1 MLSFLDDADEPVR
14 RGRASRPS
22 GGGARPPRG
31 PGVDRQALMVR
42 RTVAGGG
49 ALLILIL
56 LIFGI
61 RGCLD
66 ARKERAIK
74 DYVRDAK
81 GLVQDSNQ
89 LSEQLFDSLAG
100 SGGDN
105 QQVQIETQLNGYR
118 SQAEQLVERAENLD
132 VPDEMARAQRYMVET
147 FESRRDGVAGIAD
160 AIPTAVAQDNRRE
173 GTDEIAIQM
182 QSLLASDVVFRLRVR
197 PAMGAALK
205 QEKISESLPSSEFLP
220 DVDWLQPAVVAQRV
234 RSGGGGA
241 SGPASPG
248 LHGTGLG
255 TVTLGGQ
262 VLTAGGTTT
271 VSLQGNPTFSI
282 QVANQGEN
290 DETDVVVT
298 VTIGRGNDAIKRE
311 DTIPEIAAGETKSVE
326 IPLDDRPVTGEQVPV
341 NVEIQ
346 AVPGE
351 QKTDNNKAGYTVIFT
366 R

>member
-1 MLSFLDDADEPVR
+1 
-14 RGRASRPS
+14 
-22 GGGARPPRG
+22 
-31 PGVDRQALMVR
+31 MVR

-49 ALLILIL
+49 ALLVLIL
-56 LIFGI
+56 LIFGF

-147 FESRRDGVAGIAD
+147 FEFRRDGVAGIAD

-173 GTDEIAIQM
+173 GTDDIAVQM
-182 QSLLASDVVFRLRVR
+182 QSLLASDAVFRLRVR
-197 PAMGAALK
+197 PAMSAALK
-205 QEKISESLPSSEFLP
+205 KEGISETLPSSEFLP

-234 RSGGGGA
+234 RSGGGGGS

-262 VLTAGGTTT
+262 NLTAGGSTT

-341 NVEIQ
+341 AVDVQ

-351 QKTDNNKAGYTVIFT
+351 QKTDNNKASYTVIFT